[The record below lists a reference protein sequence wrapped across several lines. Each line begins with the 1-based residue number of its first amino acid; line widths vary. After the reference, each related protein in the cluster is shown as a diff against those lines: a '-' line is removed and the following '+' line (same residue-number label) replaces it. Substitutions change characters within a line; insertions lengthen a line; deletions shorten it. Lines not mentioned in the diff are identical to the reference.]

1 MHVVPLPPVDPL
13 ALYATLAAQR
23 PAGDLYLLESL
34 DGPDQDRHGA
44 MLGWDRLAELRFVGD
59 RLELHTS
66 GALGAALAAVADAVL
81 GVRLGQAD
89 GVRTWRVAG
98 PDTVWSTVRALTGAL
113 ALDTEVPVGAFAFGF
128 LTTFAYEAAWDMDT
142 LPPNPAADQVARL
155 TLTLF
160 RNTVWWDLDTGTVS
174 QLVSSGPL
182 LDAGS
187 TPLVTDLLAG
197 AVEPAGTPAA
207 PAPHWVRDSVDA
219 ETFQARVKEC
229 LGFIEV
235 GDSYQIQIGHRIE
248 VASDLAPLDVYRRL
262 RERSPSPYM
271 YLLPWAGETV
281 IGASPELFL
290 KIQDGSV
297 VMRPIA
303 GTVPRA
309 ADPESDR
316 ARVAELVGSDKERA
330 EHVMLV
336 DLCRNDIGRICV
348 PGTLSVDSMMRAEPF
363 AYVHH
368 LVSTVSG
375 RLEDGVDV
383 WDAVCAAFPAGTMTG
398 APKLRAMEIIQSI
411 EDSPRGIYAGALG
424 LLDPRGYAIF
434 ALCIRTAVHDGR
446 VYRTQASAGVV
457 ADSTPGGEWRETLAK
472 MSATYWAL
480 TGSELL
486 A

>member
-1 MHVVPLPPVDPL
+1 MHAVPIAPVDPL
-13 ALYATLAAQR
+13 ALYATLAGER
-23 PAGDLYLLESL
+23 PTDDLYLLESL
-34 DGPDQDRHGA
+34 DGPDSDRHGA

-59 RLELHTS
+59 RLELHGHGPLCT
-66 GALGAALAAVADAVL
+66 ALAAVTDAVL
-81 GVRLGQAD
+81 GVRLGSSD
-89 GVRTWRVAG
+89 GVTTWHVAG
-98 PDTVWSTVRALTGAL
+98 PDRVWPAVRALSGAF
-113 ALDTEVPVGAFAFGF
+113 AIETDVPVGAFAFGF

-142 LPPNPAADQVARL
+142 LPANPAADRVARL

-160 RNTVWWDLDTGTVS
+160 RNTVWWDLDTGTVH

-182 LDAGS
+182 LEPGQS
-187 TPLVTDLLAG
+187 LVTDVPVDAG
-197 AVEPAGTPAA
+197 GPTPAA
-207 PAPHWVRDSVDA
+207 PAPHWVRDSVDS

-229 LGFIEV
+229 LGYIEI

-248 VASDLAPLDVYRRL
+248 VATDLAPLDVYRRL

-271 YLLPWAGETV
+271 YLLPRAGQTV

-290 KIQDGSV
+290 KIQDGAV

-309 ADPESDR
+309 ADPEDDR

-336 DLCRNDIGRICV
+336 DLCRNDIGRVCV
-348 PGTLSVDSMMRAEPF
+348 PGTLSVDSMMQAEPF

-411 EDSPRGIYAGALG
+411 EDSARGIYAGALG

-434 ALCIRTAVHDGR
+434 ALCIRTAVRDGR
-446 VYRTQASAGVV
+446 VYHTQASAGVV
-457 ADSTPGGEWRETLAK
+457 ADSTPAGEWRETLAK
-472 MSATYWAL
+472 MSAAYWAL

-486 A
+486 P